1 MNLNQILI
9 RDKNLLDGG
18 QTDGEPN
25 MWICII
31 MPTIR
36 GEQRKNKE
44 LGLISA
50 LCIQV
55 QLEDVDM
62 FGPWQTWHWRWDLT
76 EVLLQ
81 RQLTISFSTT
91 HSKLRESPL
100 FLSFISFWLTSSL
113 PAQVL
118 SASGGQIIA
127 VQNPALS
134 LSGAFQGRG
143 SPPSSSG
150 HPPPTSMTGILLSA
164 SRNLSASASSPA
176 RMSPNLKQEPSSPPA
191 NHHREK
197 D

>member
-1 MNLNQILI
+1 MSTCSDPD
-9 RDKNLLDGG
+9 RPD
-18 QTDGEPN
+18 TDDETSQRSYSNASSPSASLQPTPN
-25 MWICII
+25 YVSLASPI
-31 MPTIR
+31 
-36 GEQRKNKE
+36 
-44 LGLISA
+44 
-50 LCIQV
+50 
-55 QLEDVDM
+55 VD
-62 FGPWQTWHWRWDLT
+62 L
-76 EVLLQ
+76 
-81 RQLTISFSTT
+81 SFS
-91 HSKLRESPL
+91 
-100 FLSFISFWLTSSL
+100 LTDQLSL
-113 PAQVL
+113 PQVL

-164 SRNLSASASSPA
+164 SRNLSAASPSPA